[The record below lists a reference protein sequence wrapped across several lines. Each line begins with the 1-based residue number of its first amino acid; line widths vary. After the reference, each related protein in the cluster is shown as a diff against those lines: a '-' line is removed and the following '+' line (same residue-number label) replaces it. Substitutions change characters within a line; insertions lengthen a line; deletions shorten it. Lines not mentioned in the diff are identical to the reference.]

1 MAEPSP
7 RFVQIV
13 HAMPGRVRLRMP
25 WLRKAEQ
32 EGEAIADRIAA
43 IDGVDEVQVRPFTGS
58 VLILFDVTRI
68 DVNAIV
74 AAAAAAA
81 EVVRI
86 VQPGE
91 APPAASG
98 LARPGDGHRSSV
110 AKALMRSARE
120 LNADTLNATDGRL
133 DLGTMAFLAFM
144 SAGAAEVV
152 FSRQLP
158 APPWFNLA
166 WWAIQAFTTF
176 ESGEDMDSVDI
187 GDGA

>member
-7 RFVQIV
+7 RFVQVV
-13 HAMPGRVRLRMP
+13 HAIPGRLRLRMP
-25 WLRKAEQ
+25 WLRKAEH
-32 EGEAIADRIAA
+32 EGEAIADRLAA
-43 IDGVDEVQVRPFTGS
+43 IPGVDEVQVRPFTGS
-58 VLILFDVTRI
+58 VLCLFDPARVDVKRI
-68 DVNAIV
+68 TAV
-74 AAAAAAA
+74 AAEAAAA
-81 EVVRI
+81 EHVVER
-86 VQPGE
+86 GE
-91 APPAASG
+91 APPPPPVF
-98 LARPGDGHRSSV
+98 ARPGDGHRSSV

-176 ESGEDMDSVDI
+176 ESGEDMDSVDA
-187 GDGA
+187 GEGA